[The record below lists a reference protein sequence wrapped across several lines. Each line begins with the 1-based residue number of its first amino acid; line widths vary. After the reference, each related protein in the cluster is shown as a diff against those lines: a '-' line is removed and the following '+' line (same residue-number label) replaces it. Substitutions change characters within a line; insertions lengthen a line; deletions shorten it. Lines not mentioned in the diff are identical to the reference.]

1 MTLSEPE
8 SGSYST
14 LSGLKSLWTTTCLL
28 AASETGKKAEQNPWK
43 ANSLEWYTSTV
54 PPEHGNFGERLP
66 VVHRWPYDFSV
77 PGAKDD
83 FIPQTTAPSEVAN
96 TEVEKT

>member
-1 MTLSEPE
+1 M
-8 SGSYST
+8 
-14 LSGLKSLWTTTCLL
+14 
-28 AASETGKKAEQNPWK
+28 
-43 ANSLEWYTSTV
+43 
-54 PPEHGNFGERLP
+54 PPGHGNFGDRLP

-83 FIPQTTAPSEVAN
+83 FIPQTTPPSEVVH